1 VILVNDRV
9 ARPTQVTIDL
19 STPLSLS
26 SSFRFPVQ
34 SAASRREIWIGAVV
48 LLVPVVG
55 WLLNMGHRIMMVHHM
70 LHGRPAWPSW
80 SSPLT
85 LLRHGAVT
93 FGGMLYYYAPGFILA
108 VLGYR
113 SGQVSIVALG
123 AVLCLV
129 ATIAI
134 PGYMTHYC
142 RALDVREIYDPFRA
156 LSRVW
161 QGGLAYWHAW
171 GIALAALALSF
182 LGPPWSRD
190 RVPGE

>member
-1 VILVNDRV
+1 
-9 ARPTQVTIDL
+9 
-19 STPLSLS
+19 
-26 SSFRFPVQ
+26 
-34 SAASRREIWIGAVV
+34 VV
-48 LLVPVVG
+48 L
-55 WLLNMGHRIMMVHHM
+55 
-70 LHGRPAWPSW
+70 S
-80 SSPLT
+80 LT

-93 FGGMLYYYAPGFILA
+93 FGGMLYYYAPGLSLA

-142 RALDVREIYDPFRA
+142 RAFDLREIYDPFRA

-161 QGGLAYWHAW
+161 QGGLAYWARV
-171 GIALAALALSF
+171 GNCAGGTRAVVPRPA
-182 LGPPWSRD
+182 WSRD
-190 RVPGE
+190 RVLGE